1 MQVRL
6 CCGIFA
12 ISLSLM
18 MTSGCTLGPKYQRPD
33 MPIPEEFA
41 YEPAEV
47 GDTANTQ
54 WWTQFGDPVLD
65 ELIATALTNNY
76 DVKIAA
82 ANVEQALSIVTQ
94 TRSALYPQVG
104 YGASG
109 EKARRGDAALSDAFP
124 GIPNEQETY
133 QAFLSASWE
142 LDLWGRVRS
151 LSEAAQANMLATE
164 EVRRGVILTLVSTV
178 ANSYIILRGLDE
190 QLAVS
195 QATLSAYEQSMK
207 LYKLQFEYGYTSQM
221 TVAQSESQY
230 ETAATQIPQIESQIV
245 QQENALSVLLG
256 QNPGPIPRGK
266 SISELANPV
275 VPAGLPSSLL
285 ERRPDLLQAEQ
296 GLIAANAQIGAAK
309 ALYFPTI
316 SLTGAFGNSSTN
328 LSNLFR
334 GSNRA
339 WNYGGQIAGPIFS
352 FGAVSGQVA
361 QSEAA
366 QRAALASYELAV
378 QSAFADVDNAL
389 VANLKVG
396 EQLEAQK
403 RLVAALEEYEQL
415 AKLQYDSGYTP
426 YSTVLQA
433 QQTLFPAQLVLAEL
447 RAAVLASS
455 TNVYKAMGGG
465 WIDQADALIGSSPTV
480 SATPPGDTAT
490 PPVGTATPPGDT
502 ATPPAGTA
510 TPPGDAAAP
519 PAGTATPPA
528 VTATAP

>member
-1 MQVRL
+1 
-6 CCGIFA
+6 
-12 ISLSLM
+12 
-18 MTSGCTLGPKYQRPD
+18 
-33 MPIPEEFA
+33 
-41 YEPAEV
+41 
-47 GDTANTQ
+47 
-54 WWTQFGDPVLD
+54 
-65 ELIATALTNNY
+65 
-76 DVKIAA
+76 
-82 ANVEQALSIVTQ
+82 
-94 TRSALYPQVG
+94 
-104 YGASG
+104 
-109 EKARRGDAALSDAFP
+109 
-124 GIPNEQETY
+124 
-133 QAFLSASWE
+133 
-142 LDLWGRVRS
+142 
-151 LSEAAQANMLATE
+151 
-164 EVRRGVILTLVSTV
+164 
-178 ANSYIILRGLDE
+178 
-190 QLAVS
+190 
-195 QATLSAYEQSMK
+195 
-207 LYKLQFEYGYTSQM
+207 
-221 TVAQSESQY
+221 
-230 ETAATQIPQIESQIV
+230 
-245 QQENALSVLLG
+245 LSVLLG

-266 SISELANPV
+266 SISELVNPE

-316 SLTGAFGNSSTN
+316 SLTGALGNSSTN
-328 LSNLFR
+328 LSNLFK

-366 QRAALASYELAV
+366 QRAAVAGYQLAV

-490 PPVGTATPPGDT
+490 PS
-502 ATPPAGTA
+502 AGTA
-510 TPPGDAAAP
+510 T
-519 PAGTATPPA
+519 TP
-528 VTATAP
+528 

>member
-1 MQVRL
+1 MTSPLSLLIRFLSSALNQVRIY
-6 CCGIFA
+6 CGMFVVSA
-12 ISLSLM
+12 SLIV
-18 MTSGCTLGPKYQRPD
+18 TSGCTLGPSYERPD
-33 MPIPEEFA
+33 MEIPEAFL
-41 YEPAEV
+41 YEPAVV
-47 GDTANTQ
+47 GDTANTE

-94 TRSALYPQVG
+94 ARSELYPQIG

-109 EKARRGDAALSDAFP
+109 EKSRRGDAALSEAFP

-195 QATLSAYEQSMK
+195 QSTLSAYEQSMK

-245 QQENALSVLLG
+245 QQENGLSVLLG

-266 SISELANPV
+266 SISELVNPE

-316 SLTGAFGNSSTN
+316 SLTGALGNSSTN
-328 LSNLFR
+328 LSNLFK

-366 QRAALASYELAV
+366 QRAAVAGYQLAV

-480 SATPPGDTAT
+480 STTPPGN
-490 PPVGTATPPGDT
+490 T

-510 TPPGDAAAP
+510 T
-519 PAGTATPPA
+519 TP
-528 VTATAP
+528 